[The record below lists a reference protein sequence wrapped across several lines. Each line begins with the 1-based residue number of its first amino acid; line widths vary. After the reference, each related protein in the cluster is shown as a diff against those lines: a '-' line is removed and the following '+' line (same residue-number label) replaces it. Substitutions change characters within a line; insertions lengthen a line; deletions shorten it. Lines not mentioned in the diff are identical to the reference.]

1 VKRRRGALASVVA
14 VALVCCTAGCGGN
27 DGSSSTAARATVTVE
42 APQTLLVMG
51 TSATFGVGLAD
62 PFQDAW
68 PRIFFREAFPR
79 TTVFFNGAL
88 VNSSAAEAEV
98 NQLPLVAAV
107 SPSVVAI
114 WFGAEEASLGVPA
127 AQFAADLGDL
137 VRRVRASGARVLL
150 ADLPQSGNADVGAY
164 NEAIARVAAD
174 EGATLVPLHEARISS
189 FDRAHVLPDVAGHRA
204 IARAFERALRS

>member
-1 VKRRRGALASVVA
+1 VRRGRASVASFAA
-14 VALVCCTAGCGGN
+14 VALLSCAAGCGGT
-27 DGSSSTAARATVTVE
+27 DGSPSAAGRSTVTVD
-42 APQTLLVMG
+42 ATQTVLVMG
-51 TSATFGVGLAD
+51 TSATFGVGLED
-62 PFQDAW
+62 SFHDAW